1 MGNLKF
7 KPLSVSRTV
16 FFIIVAIMAGFSG
29 TVYADTIVPGTIYLA
44 TPPNPD
50 ASFDFG
56 PEIGLVLMRGR
67 PIGPGDASFI
77 WDLQTGGRLSG
88 PGSSTNIPFIVTAL
102 SSESRVP
109 VNIGG
114 TPFDVVFR
122 LDSQTTSLGMLM
134 ITQNSPND
142 FGPLPEGTFSHTLE
156 LFFTADFTPV
166 GGGPGSFSI
175 TSSVD
180 LSSREPGAWSFDPEP
195 NFVVTSASSNFF
207 IIGQV
212 FGGVAGRGGHV
223 NSAATIPEPATILL
237 FSAGLAGVAIKMRN
251 RLKSDKSR

>member
-1 MGNLKF
+1 MVNPKLKA
-7 KPLSVSRTV
+7 LSVSKTIFV
-16 FFIIVAIMAGFSG
+16 VIVVVMMTGFSG
-29 TVYADTIVPGTIYLA
+29 TVYADAIVPGTIYLA

-56 PEIGLVLMRGR
+56 PGIGLVLMRGR

-77 WDLQTGGRLSG
+77 WQFQTGGTLSG
-88 PGSSTNIPFIVTAL
+88 PGSSTSIPFVVTAL
-102 SSESRVP
+102 SSENRAP

-122 LDSQTTSLGMLM
+122 LDSQTTSVGILT
-134 ITQNSPND
+134 ITQNSAND

-166 GGGPGSFSI
+166 GGGPGAFRI

-212 FGGVAGRGGHV
+212 FGGALARGGHV
-223 NSAATIPEPATILL
+223 NSAATVPEPTTLL
-237 FSAGLAGVAIKMRN
+237 LLGTGLAGVAIKVRKK
-251 RLKSDKSR
+251 LKTLK